1 MKTSAIFLTAAA
13 ASVASAHYTLPIVN
27 GDAPWTAVRKAKNW
41 QSNGFVGDV
50 TSSDIRC
57 NQLSPATATLSV
69 AAGSSVKVNVNPNA
83 YHPGPFQSYLA
94 KVPAGQ
100 DINTWD
106 PTGAVWFRIYA
117 EQPKFGS
124 QLTWLAA
131 ANYDI
136 TIPKC
141 IAPGKYLMRNEHIAI
156 HTAGSVGGAQF
167 YLSCAQLDVTG
178 GGSTTPTDLAAFP
191 GAYKATDPGILIN
204 INYPIPTSYVN
215 PGPKTFTC

>member
-1 MKTSAIFLTAAA
+1 
-13 ASVASAHYTLPIVN
+13 
-27 GDAPWTAVRKAKNW
+27 
-41 QSNGFVGDV
+41 V
-50 TSSDIRC
+50 TSNDIRC
-57 NQLSPATATLSV
+57 NQLKAGTSTLSV
-69 AAGSSVKVNVNPNA
+69 AAGSSVKVSVNPNA

-94 KVPAGQ
+94 KVPEGQ

-124 QLTWLAA
+124 QVTWSSKFLASPSSRQHELTTVRAGA

-136 TIPKC
+136 KIPQC

-156 HTAGSVGGAQF
+156 HTAQSKGGAQF
-167 YLSCAQLDVTG
+167 YLSCAQLEVTG
-178 GGSTTPTDLAAFP
+178 GGSKAPSNLVAFP

-204 INYPIPTSYVN
+204 INYPVPTSYVN
-215 PGPKTFTC
+215 PGPPTFTC

>member
-1 MKTSAIFLTAAA
+1 
-13 ASVASAHYTLPIVN
+13 
-27 GDAPWTAVRKAKNW
+27 
-41 QSNGFVGDV
+41 V

-57 NQLSPATATLSV
+57 NQLSPATTSLSV
-69 AAGSSVKVNVNPNA
+69 AAGSSVKVNVNPSA

-94 KVPAGQ
+94 KVPSGQ

-124 QLTWLAA
+124 QLTWLGELISRHTIQSLVNRYSAA
-131 ANYDI
+131 SNYDI

-204 INYPIPTSYVN
+204 INYPIPTSYIN